1 MHRCTKK
8 LSPTF
13 TISTRVTLE
22 HLMISRLHLY
32 GSISRPT
39 PAPPIEPGQAAPSG
53 DASRRT
59 PQSPFGGQ
67 ACALTK
73 TVHPAQLAGQ
83 VTGGTGSRLPPT
95 LRSAPSG
102 DTLRVR
108 CATRGVLRDAKTRT
122 EQGVSRIRQQK
133 SISCLA
139 MIVKLN
145 TPLGGSASWHGS
157 GVKQSC
163 AERR

>member
-1 MHRCTKK
+1 MFQLRPISEMHRCTKK

-108 CATRGVLRDAKTRT
+108 CATRGVLPLRGRCREAK
-122 EQGVSRIRQQK
+122 
-133 SISCLA
+133 
-139 MIVKLN
+139 
-145 TPLGGSASWHGS
+145 PLGRAS
-157 GVKQSC
+157 KC
-163 AERR
+163 RFT